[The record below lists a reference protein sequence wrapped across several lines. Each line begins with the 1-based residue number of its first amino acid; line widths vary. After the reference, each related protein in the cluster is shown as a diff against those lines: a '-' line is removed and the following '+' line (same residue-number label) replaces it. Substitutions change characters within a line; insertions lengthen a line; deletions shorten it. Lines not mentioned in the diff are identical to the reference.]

1 MAPIAL
7 ETDYG
12 NLKLSRY
19 LANGLPKLSSFR
31 FTPIIEGPLT
41 TGPRKATARMLDQDA
56 WASIRLLHRRQGK
69 SISWISRELGISRN
83 TVSKYIK
90 DCDAPKYRATQPR
103 GKPVADKW
111 KEHVRLILEDD
122 RNAPR
127 KQKHTA
133 KRIFERL
140 VDEHQF
146 TGSYRTVR
154 KIVADIKNKPGQA
167 VFLPLQYKPGKDA
180 QVDFGESYADID
192 GERTKVHIFEM
203 RLNYSRKKF
212 VMAVRAANMES
223 FMEAHVRAFEFFQG
237 VPERLTYDNLG
248 LAVVRV
254 GKGKDRT
261 LTKKFKEL
269 MGFYSFESNFCTVGL
284 EGAHEKGGV
293 EGGIGFSRRNWL
305 VPVPKVERIED
316 LNEKLVKRCIADGE
330 RTVGGE
336 SETIDQAFER
346 EQRSLLTLP
355 ERRFDGGTAR
365 HCVIA
370 DTYQTVGY
378 DSNRYSVPQKF
389 VGRPLRVRAYL
400 DKIVFSTN
408 LEVIAEH
415 ERSYR
420 KDRYCLH
427 AEHYLDQ
434 LERKPHAVPFAKPLL
449 QTEWPAGYWN
459 FYERLVEQKGPSE
472 GGKDY
477 VRVLRCHM
485 QHGAA
490 LTAKAIRD
498 CAAVGLISA
507 DAILQV
513 VAQARFATRAEM
525 TPLDMTE
532 RPALREYSVKLEETA
547 RYQILL
553 GEITNEHCIA

>member
-1 MAPIAL
+1 
-7 ETDYG
+7 
-12 NLKLSRY
+12 
-19 LANGLPKLSSFR
+19 
-31 FTPIIEGPLT
+31 
-41 TGPRKATARMLDQDA
+41 
-56 WASIRLLHRRQGK
+56 GK
-69 SISWISRELGISRN
+69 SKSWIARELGISRN
-83 TVSKYIK
+83 TVRKYLK
-90 DCDAPKYRATQPR
+90 ECEAPKYRATQPR
-103 GKPVADKW
+103 GKPVSDKW

-140 VDEHQF
+140 VEEHQYA
-146 TGSYRTVR
+146 GSYRTVR
-154 KIVADIKNKPGQA
+154 KIVADIKNKPGKA
-167 VFLPLQYKPGKDA
+167 VFLPLQYEPGKDA

-305 VPVPKVERIED
+305 VPVPRVERIEE
-316 LNEKLVKRCIADGE
+316 LNEKLLKRCIADGE
-330 RTVGGE
+330 RIVDGTKE
-336 SETIDQAFER
+336 RIAQAFER

-355 ERRFDGGTAR
+355 ERSFDAGTAR

-370 DTYQTVGY
+370 DSYQTVGY

-389 VGRPLRVRAYL
+389 VGIPLRVRAYL
-400 DKIVFSTN
+400 DKIVLSTN

-415 ERSYR
+415 ERSY
-420 KDRYCLH
+420 KKNDYCLH

-459 FYERLVEQKGPSE
+459 FYERLVEQKGASE

-490 LTAKAIRD
+490 LTGKAVLD

-513 VAQARFATRAEM
+513 VAQARFASRTEV

-547 RYQILL
+547 KYQILL
-553 GEITNEHCIA
+553 GEHVNEHSIA